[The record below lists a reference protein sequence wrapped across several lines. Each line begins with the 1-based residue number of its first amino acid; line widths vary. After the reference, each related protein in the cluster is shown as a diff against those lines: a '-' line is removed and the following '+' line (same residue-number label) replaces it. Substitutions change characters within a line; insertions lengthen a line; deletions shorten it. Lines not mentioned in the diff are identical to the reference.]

1 MHVPDDSNT
10 VFDIRFIRRSAL
22 INKLALHAA
31 ALLCLTVQTAF
42 AQSTGPFPAGVVDAR
57 TIAVQDKVE
66 ELYEAGEYERAL
78 FIYEHEL
85 APLGDKYAQYMV
97 GFMYLTGTGVVENPI
112 VASAWYRLAAERA
125 NPEFLA
131 VRNLLVDSLSDI
143 DRGRSDQLYL
153 QLRQRYSD
161 VAILLRL
168 IKEDR
173 DSLSARTG
181 SRVVGASGQVMI
193 VNPRTGF
200 GVSGE
205 DHARQVRRRVKS
217 RLEFVAQAIGQ
228 PDFDDDIESFDM
240 ERLERSVQAYALRPN
255 DSPPTGVQA
264 DR

>member
-22 INKLALHAA
+22 INKLTLHAA
-31 ALLCLTVQTAF
+31 ALLCLTAQTAF
-42 AQSTGPFPAGVVDAR
+42 AQSTGPFPAGAVDAR
-57 TIAVQDKVE
+57 TIAVQEKVE
-66 ELYEAGEYERAL
+66 ELYEAGDYERAL

-97 GFMYLTGTGVVENPI
+97 GFMHLTGTGVTENHV

-125 NPEFLA
+125 NPEFLV
-131 VRNLLVDSLSDI
+131 VRDMLVDSLTDI
-143 DRGRSDQLYL
+143 DRARSDQLYL

-168 IKEDR
+168 IKEDL

-181 SRVVGASGQVMI
+181 SRVAGASGQVMI
-193 VNPRTGF
+193 VNPRTGM
-200 GVSGE
+200 GISAE
-205 DHARQVRRRVKS
+205 DHARQVRRRVKM
-217 RLEFVAQAIGQ
+217 RLGFVAQAIGQ
-228 PDFDDDIESFDM
+228 PDLDGDIENLDM
-240 ERLERSVQAYALRPN
+240 ESLESSVQAYASRLNDRPQ
-255 DSPPTGVQA
+255 SEVQA

>member
-1 MHVPDDSNT
+1 LHVLDDSNT
-10 VFDIRFIRRSAL
+10 VFNIRFIRRSAL

-31 ALLCLTVQTAF
+31 AILCLMAHNAI
-42 AQSTGPFPAGVVDAR
+42 AQSTGPFPAGAVDAR
-57 TIAVQDKVE
+57 TIAVQEKVE
-66 ELYEAGEYERAL
+66 ALFEAKEYKRAL

-97 GFMYLTGTGVVENPI
+97 GFMNLTGTGVAENPV

-125 NPEFLA
+125 NPEFLT
-131 VRNLLVDSLSDI
+131 VRDQLVDSLSDI

-168 IKEDR
+168 IKEDL
-173 DSLSARTG
+173 DSMTARTG

-193 VNPRTGF
+193 VDPRTGF
-200 GVSGE
+200 GVSG
-205 DHARQVRRRVKS
+205 DNISRQVRRRLKM
-217 RLEFVAQAIGQ
+217 RLEFVTQAIGQ
-228 PDFDDDIESFDM
+228 PDLDTDIDKVDINELEASVGAYVS
-240 ERLERSVQAYALRPN
+240 RLN
-255 DSPPTGVQA
+255 DQPQSGVQA